1 VSAIGIRAKNDESR
15 FRFMGAALND
25 TLLAAITLVML
36 FPFFVVLI
44 TAVKTT
50 ADVIHHP
57 LALPTS
63 WEWGNFVDA
72 WREGHF
78 GHYFVNS
85 VLVVVPTVLGV
96 LVFSLL
102 AAYVLATASFRG
114 KGIVFGLFIVGLT
127 IPLDILIIPLFFDML
142 SFGLID
148 TLPAL
153 ILPQI
158 AIGLP
163 FGILL
168 LRSFIQDLPRELFEA
183 GELDGCSRRQTLLHI
198 VYPLTRPALASL
210 LVFNFMWTW
219 NQFLL
224 PTVLIQSDSK
234 RTLPVG
240 LNYFQGRYITDVPLL
255 MAGVTISFVP
265 VVIVYVIFQRQ
276 FIRGITMGAAK

>member
-1 VSAIGIRAKNDESR
+1 
-15 FRFMGAALND
+15 LND
-25 TLLAAITLVML
+25 VVLSLVTFILL
-36 FPFFVVLI
+36 FPFLVVVV

-50 ADVIHHP
+50 ADVIHRP
-57 LALPTS
+57 LGLPTS
-63 WEWGNFVDA
+63 WQWGNFADA
-72 WREGHF
+72 WRQGHF
-78 GHYFVNS
+78 GHYFLNS
-85 VLVVVPTVLGV
+85 ILVAVPTVFGV

-114 KGIVFGLFIVGLT
+114 KSIVFALFIVGLT

-153 ILPQI
+153 ILPQV
-158 AIGLP
+158 AVGLP

-168 LRSFIQDLPRELFEA
+168 LRSFIQDLPRELLEA